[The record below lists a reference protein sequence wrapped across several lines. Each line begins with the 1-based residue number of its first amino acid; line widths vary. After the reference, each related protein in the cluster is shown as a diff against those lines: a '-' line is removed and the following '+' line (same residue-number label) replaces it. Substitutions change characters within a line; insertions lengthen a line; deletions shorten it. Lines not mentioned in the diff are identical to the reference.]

1 MLKDTDR
8 YENTSHFT
16 YSDYKRKVKKSPN
29 KDLTIFV
36 SVFIV
41 GVLIILGFA
50 KILSPNV
57 DVAITNENENVA
69 SSAISDSDEEI
80 NNSVID
86 DRLKHIKLE
95 DDGKKVGD
103 NDMFSPELDEKVV
116 LPT

>member
-1 MLKDTDR
+1 MLKETDK
-8 YENTSHFT
+8 YDNTAHFS

-80 NNSVID
+80 NNMSTNK
-86 DRLKHIKLE
+86 R
-95 DDGKKVGD
+95 
-103 NDMFSPELDEKVV
+103 N
-116 LPT
+116 